1 MHLQADQVQLWL
13 IDLDQAPEPFD
24 ALLQDDERER
34 AARFIRRQHQDR
46 FRVGR
51 GALRAVLGGYLGQE
65 ARFVRFAYGAHGKPA
80 LAEGTDLR
88 FNLSHSDRWAML
100 GVVRGV
106 DIGVDIEAIRDL
118 ADLDAVAR
126 RTFTARENRELDAL
140 PAGFRTRGFYACWTR
155 KEAMVKAAGV
165 GLAFELDWC
174 EVAVDPTMDCLDVKV
189 GGSSQ
194 IAGQYR
200 LWCLEPVAGLP
211 AAVAI
216 RSNPAESGSSSLRLC
231 SRIFRVAF

>member
-1 MHLQADQVQLWL
+1 MRLQADEVHLWL
-13 IDLDQAPEPFD
+13 IDLDQSPEPFD
-24 ALLQDDERER
+24 AALQPDERER

-51 GALRAVLGGYLGQE
+51 GALRTVLAGYLGQE
-65 ARFVRFAYGAHGKPA
+65 PRLLRFSYGAHGKPA
-80 LAEGTDLR
+80 LAESAELR

-106 DIGVDIEAIRDL
+106 DIGVDIEAIREL

-126 RTFTARENRELDAL
+126 RTFTTRENGELDAL
-140 PAGFRTRGFYACWTR
+140 PAGLRTRGFFACWTR

-165 GLAFELDWC
+165 GLALELDWC
-174 EVAVDPTMDCLDVKV
+174 EVAVDPMMDRLDVAV
-189 GGSSQ
+189 GGSPQ
-194 IAGQYR
+194 IAGRYC

-216 RSNPAESGSSSLRLC
+216 RSSPAGPGSSRLRLC
-231 SRIFRVAF
+231 SRIFRIGC